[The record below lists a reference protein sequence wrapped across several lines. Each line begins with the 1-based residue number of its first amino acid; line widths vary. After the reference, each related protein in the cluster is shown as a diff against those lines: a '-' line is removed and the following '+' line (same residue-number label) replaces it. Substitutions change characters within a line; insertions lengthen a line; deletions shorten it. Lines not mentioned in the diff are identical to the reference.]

1 LVKIKNLLYDGW
13 HVFVANI
20 SSVLY
25 TSTITLIL
33 GIFSTD
39 AIVGVFAAAEKIIN
53 ILKSLMHPITQ
64 VVFPYIVKITNNS
77 KESALQFVRFIA
89 VYSIVFY
96 SLIFLVVFIFSEQIV
111 YIALGDQYEDS
122 VELLRIMA
130 IAPLLSALNNILGV
144 QIMIPFNLQKLYSSI
159 ALIGGLVSVIVSF
172 IFIPLYFQYASS
184 YIVIFVEFSLFV
196 AMFLS
201 VKLNNLDLVNS
212 TPDRV

>member
-1 LVKIKNLLYDGW
+1 MILT
-13 HVFVANI
+13 
-20 SSVLY
+20 SV
-25 TSTITLIL
+25 TLIL